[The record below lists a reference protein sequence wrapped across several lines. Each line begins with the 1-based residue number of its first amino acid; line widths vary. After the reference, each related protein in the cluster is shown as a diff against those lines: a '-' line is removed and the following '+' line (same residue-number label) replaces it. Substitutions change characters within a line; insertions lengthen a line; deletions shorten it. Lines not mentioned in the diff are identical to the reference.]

1 MASRLETREVD
12 LVVDHH
18 GHERHLWCDVEEPVG
33 GGRGTLLIAHGF
45 KGYKDYG
52 MFPRLAHVAAVAGWG
67 AVRFNFAH
75 SGMTRNHETF
85 ERPDLFALDTWNAQI
100 RDLVCLVSAVRKG
113 VLTTV
118 SSEAPILLLGHS
130 RGGLASILAAGRGL
144 EVDGVISLAAPAD
157 PCRLSEKHRRQLEEG
172 RGVEVRSDRTGQTLL
187 IGPSFLHEIQS
198 DRSGHDVPAMAGK
211 MTVPL
216 VVVHGLEDATV
227 DVEEARILAASAEV
241 TPVLIDG
248 GNHVMNVV
256 NPHDPSAP
264 SSPQL
269 AAVEAVLRE
278 QFTRL
283 EQEASES

>member
-1 MASRLETREVD
+1 MAPELETREVD

-18 GHERHLWCDVEEPVG
+18 GHARHLWCDVEEPAS

-52 MFPRLAHVAAVAGWG
+52 MFPRLSRVAAEAGWG

-75 SGMTRNHETF
+75 SGMTRNNETF
-85 ERPDLFALDTWNAQI
+85 ERPDLFALDTWNGQV
-100 RDLVCLVSAVRKG
+100 RDLVHLVAAVRRG
-113 VLTTV
+113 ELTTV
-118 SSEAPILLLGHS
+118 TPEAPILLLGHS

-144 EVDGVISLAAPAD
+144 QVEGVVSVSAPAD
-157 PCRLSEKHRRQLEEG
+157 PCRLSEAHRRQLEEG

-187 IGPSFLHEIQS
+187 VGPPFLHEIQS
-198 DRSGHDVPAMAGK
+198 DRSGHDVPAMARA
-211 MTVPL
+211 MSVPL

-227 DVEEARILAASAEV
+227 DVADARVLATHAGVDPILIE
-241 TPVLIDG
+241 G

-256 NPHDPSAP
+256 NPHEASAP

-269 AAVEAVLRE
+269 AAVEAVLLDQLR
-278 QFTRL
+278 RL
-283 EQEASES
+283 DLKASAT